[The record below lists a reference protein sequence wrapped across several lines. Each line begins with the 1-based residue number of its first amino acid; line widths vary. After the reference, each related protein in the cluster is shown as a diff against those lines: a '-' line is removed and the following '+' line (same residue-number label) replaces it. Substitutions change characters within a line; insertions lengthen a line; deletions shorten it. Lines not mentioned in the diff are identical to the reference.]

1 MFSMYVLVSD
11 EWSGIFLF
19 ILVCIAILY
28 SILIKQATNL
38 KLFSPQ
44 PLIFFFGLCLAYL
57 IIESPLSTLSHLL
70 FSSHMLFMAVHY
82 FIIPPLLLLG
92 IPHSVYV
99 YLNQIKMFSWIRYLR
114 IQPTLALYL
123 FSILFFIYHVQM
135 IMQTFTQIPFIH
147 KIYID
152 LLFYLSIN
160 MWYPLVYS
168 TIRHVKQKKSFV
180 RKSSLLL
187 MPACL
192 FFILIGI
199 LNETSHLPL
208 QGQLTATLC
217 LPTTDVIRD
226 LLPINAKYD
235 PLIAGILMLVI
246 HKISLMGI
254 MKYEHKLQKNEVKI
268 DLH

>member
-1 MFSMYVLVSD
+1 MYVLVSD
-11 EWSGIFLF
+11 EWSVTFLS

-28 SILIKQATNL
+28 GFLIKQATNL
-38 KLFSPQ
+38 KLYSPQ
-44 PLIFFFGLCLAYL
+44 PLIFLLGLCLTYL
-57 IIESPLSTLSHLL
+57 IIESPLSILSHLL
-70 FSSHMLFMAVHY
+70 FSSHMFFMSIHY

-92 IPHSVYV
+92 IPPSVYV
-99 YLNQIKMFSWIRYLR
+99 YLNQFKMIGWIKHLR

-123 FSILFFIYHVQM
+123 FSILFFTYHFQM
-135 IMQTFTQIPFIH
+135 ILQTFTQFPFIH
-147 KIYID
+147 KIYMH
-152 LLFYLSIN
+152 LLFYLSVN

-168 TIRHVKQKKSFV
+168 TISHMEQKKSFV
-180 RKSSLLL
+180 LKSSLLL

-208 QGQLTATLC
+208 QGQLTASLC
-217 LPTTDVIRD
+217 LPTTDVISD

-235 PLIAGILMLVI
+235 PLIAGILMLAI

-254 MKYEHKLQKNEVKI
+254 MKYEHRLRKQMK
-268 DLH
+268 